1 VAKVEDKRSDDSEHV
16 PQYQLSDRYWLVGPL
31 TDYNGKEYMNRF
43 STSYRNTLL
52 MYTGS
57 YWMGVL

>member
-1 VAKVEDKRSDDSEHV
+1 VAKVEDKSYPDSEV
-16 PQYQLSDRYWLVGPL
+16 QYQLDDRYWLIGPL
-31 TDYNGKEYMNRF
+31 SADSGNKEYTNRF